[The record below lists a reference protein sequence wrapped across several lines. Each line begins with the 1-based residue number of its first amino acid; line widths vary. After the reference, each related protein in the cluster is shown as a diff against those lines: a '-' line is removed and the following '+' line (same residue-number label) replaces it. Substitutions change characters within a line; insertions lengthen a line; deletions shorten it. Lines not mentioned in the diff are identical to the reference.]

1 MYDDVGVI
9 FYNGIFGHILKK
21 DNSFYIIS
29 IENAKLLNLYQKS
42 NNKEEKNLYRNK
54 ILKLL
59 QQQKEIYNA
68 NEKTIRE
75 ILENYQKTSKNI

>member
-1 MYDDVGVI
+1 MDSINADI
-9 FYNGIFGHILKK
+9 ALE
-21 DNSFYIIS
+21 IIS
-29 IENAKLLNLYQKS
+29 MENAKLLKLYQKS

>member
-1 MYDDVGVI
+1 MDSINADI
-9 FYNGIFGHILKK
+9 ALE
-21 DNSFYIIS
+21 IIS

-42 NNKEEKNLYRNK
+42 NNKEDKMIYRSE

>member
-1 MYDDVGVI
+1 MDSIDADI
-9 FYNGIFGHILKK
+9 AFE
-21 DNSFYIIS
+21 IIS

-42 NNKEEKNLYRNK
+42 NNKEDKMIYRSE

>member
-1 MYDDVGVI
+1 MDSIDVDI
-9 FYNGIFGHILKK
+9 AFE
-21 DNSFYIIS
+21 IIS

-42 NNKEEKNLYRNK
+42 NNKEDKMIYRSE

-68 NEKTIRE
+68 NDKTIRE

>member
-1 MYDDVGVI
+1 MDSIDADI
-9 FYNGIFGHILKK
+9 ALE
-21 DNSFYIIS
+21 IIS

-42 NNKEEKNLYRNK
+42 NNKEDKMIYRSE

-68 NEKTIRE
+68 NDKTIRE

>member
-1 MYDDVGVI
+1 MDSIDADI
-9 FYNGIFGHILKK
+9 ALE
-21 DNSFYIIS
+21 IIS

>member
-1 MYDDVGVI
+1 MDIINADI
-9 FYNGIFGHILKK
+9 ALE
-21 DNSFYIIS
+21 IIS

-42 NNKEEKNLYRNK
+42 NNKEDKMIYRSE

-68 NEKTIRE
+68 NDKTIRE

>member
-1 MYDDVGVI
+1 MDSINADI
-9 FYNGIFGHILKK
+9 ALE
-21 DNSFYIIS
+21 IIS

-42 NNKEEKNLYRNK
+42 NNKEDKMIYRSE

-68 NEKTIRE
+68 NDKTIRE

>member
-1 MYDDVGVI
+1 MDSIDADI
-9 FYNGIFGHILKK
+9 AFE
-21 DNSFYIIS
+21 IIS

-42 NNKEEKNLYRNK
+42 NNKEDKMIYRSE

-68 NEKTIRE
+68 NDKTIRE

>member
-1 MYDDVGVI
+1 MDSINADI
-9 FYNGIFGHILKK
+9 ALE
-21 DNSFYIIS
+21 IIS
-29 IENAKLLNLYQKS
+29 IENAKLLKLYQKS

-68 NEKTIRE
+68 NDKTIRE

>member
-1 MYDDVGVI
+1 MDSIDADI
-9 FYNGIFGHILKK
+9 AFE
-21 DNSFYIIS
+21 IIS

-42 NNKEEKNLYRNK
+42 NNKEDKMIYRNE

-68 NEKTIRE
+68 NDKTIRE

>member
-1 MYDDVGVI
+1 MDSIDADI
-9 FYNGIFGHILKK
+9 AFE
-21 DNSFYIIS
+21 IIS

-42 NNKEEKNLYRNK
+42 NNKEDKIIYRSE

-68 NEKTIRE
+68 NDKTIRE

>member
-1 MYDDVGVI
+1 MDSIDADI
-9 FYNGIFGHILKK
+9 AFE
-21 DNSFYIIS
+21 IIS

>member
-1 MYDDVGVI
+1 MDSIDADI
-9 FYNGIFGHILKK
+9 ALE
-21 DNSFYIIS
+21 IIS
-29 IENAKLLNLYQKS
+29 IENAKLLKLYQKS

-68 NEKTIRE
+68 NDKTIRE

>member
-1 MYDDVGVI
+1 MDSIDADI
-9 FYNGIFGHILKK
+9 AFE
-21 DNSFYIIS
+21 IIS
-29 IENAKLLNLYQKS
+29 IENAKLLKLYQKS

>member
-1 MYDDVGVI
+1 MDSIDADI
-9 FYNGIFGHILKK
+9 AFE
-21 DNSFYIIS
+21 IIS

-42 NNKEEKNLYRNK
+42 NNKEDKMIYRNK

-68 NEKTIRE
+68 NDKTIRE

>member
-1 MYDDVGVI
+1 MDSINADI
-9 FYNGIFGHILKK
+9 ALE
-21 DNSFYIIS
+21 IIS
-29 IENAKLLNLYQKS
+29 IENAKLLKLYQKS
-42 NNKEEKNLYRNK
+42 NNKEDKMIYRSE

-68 NEKTIRE
+68 NDKTIRE

>member
-1 MYDDVGVI
+1 MDSINADI
-9 FYNGIFGHILKK
+9 ALE
-21 DNSFYIIS
+21 IIS
-29 IENAKLLNLYQKS
+29 IENAKLLKLYQKS

>member
-1 MYDDVGVI
+1 MDSIDADI
-9 FYNGIFGHILKK
+9 ALE
-21 DNSFYIIS
+21 IIS
-29 IENAKLLNLYQKS
+29 IENAKLLKLYQKS

>member
-1 MYDDVGVI
+1 MDSINADI
-9 FYNGIFGHILKK
+9 ALE
-21 DNSFYIIS
+21 IIS
-29 IENAKLLNLYQKS
+29 IENAKLLKLYQKS
-42 NNKEEKNLYRNK
+42 NNKEDKMIYRIE

-68 NEKTIRE
+68 NDKTIRE

>member
-1 MYDDVGVI
+1 M
-9 FYNGIFGHILKK
+9 
-21 DNSFYIIS
+21 DNIDADIAFEIIS

-42 NNKEEKNLYRNK
+42 NNKEDKMIYRSE

-68 NEKTIRE
+68 NDKTIRE

>member
-1 MYDDVGVI
+1 MDSIDADI
-9 FYNGIFGHILKK
+9 AFE
-21 DNSFYIIS
+21 IIS

-68 NEKTIRE
+68 NDKTIRE

>member
-1 MYDDVGVI
+1 MDSINADI
-9 FYNGIFGHILKK
+9 ALE
-21 DNSFYIIS
+21 IIS

-68 NEKTIRE
+68 NDKTIRE